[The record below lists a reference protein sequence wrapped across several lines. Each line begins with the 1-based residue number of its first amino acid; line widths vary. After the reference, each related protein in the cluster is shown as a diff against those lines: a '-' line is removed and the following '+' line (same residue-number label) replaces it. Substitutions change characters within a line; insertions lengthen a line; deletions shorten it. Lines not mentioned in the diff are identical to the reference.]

1 MGPGHGALRVPPGGG
16 VPSCSE
22 ASGGSRSFSETFFGN
37 GQEAFGAIAFSTV
50 GLLLVT
56 RQQRNA
62 IGWLF
67 LAIGLSYSIS
77 AVGSAMT
84 DTLAFRSPGWQWGIW
99 LNTWSWVPGWF
110 GMLTFLL
117 LLFPDGRLPSPGWR
131 WVAWTGAIAIALGI
145 IGGALSPT
153 GGDTSGYR
161 SPLPTVSGTA
171 SNAALLASLV
181 LLAVAAI
188 GPSPR

>member
-1 MGPGHGALRVPPGGG
+1 MRPRTAAVLAWSLCAPVDGRGGCVRRDRGVGA
-16 VPSCSE
+16 
-22 ASGGSRSFSETFFGN
+22 SRSFSETFFGN

-77 AVGSAMT
+77 TVGSAMT
-84 DTLAFRSPGWQWGIW
+84 DTLAFRSPGWQWGTW

-117 LLFPDGRLPSPGWR
+117 
-131 WVAWTGAIAIALGI
+131 VAV
-145 IGGALSPT
+145 P
-153 GGDTSGYR
+153 
-161 SPLPTVSGTA
+161 
-171 SNAALLASLV
+171 
-181 LLAVAAI
+181 
-188 GPSPR
+188 